1 MKAARRLAPVL
12 RPRAGRRLPRELS
25 PENIGRIAGAL
36 PLGVRDPGF
45 ESLLGRIDEAP
56 FHAGNRLE
64 IFHRGEAAFASM
76 RAAIA
81 GARQEILL
89 ESYIFKDDA
98 TGQEILGELAEA
110 AGRGI
115 QVRVLAD
122 AFGSLWTGTRFWREM
137 RSRGVEVRLFHPPL
151 PYLWYQPFRDHRK
164 ILVVDRKV
172 AFTGGMNIAEEYGSS
187 RYRQHG
193 GPWRDTHARV
203 EGPVA
208 WEMTVVFSE
217 GWTRAGGTPFELSPL
232 TVEEVGANPGARILV
247 LDSRPWRGHRES
259 AAVLAAIIGAS
270 RRSVFITNA
279 YFAPRW
285 VAIRILADAAR
296 RGVDVRLLLPGLSD
310 VPLVQHAGHGYFEA
324 LLAEGVRVF
333 EYSAAV
339 LHAKSLVADGL
350 VSVVG
355 STNLDFRSFRFNA
368 ECNLVILEEAT
379 GRAMTDSFEEDLTR
393 SVEIRR
399 ETWAKR
405 TRLHR
410 WGDALARRLSPFL

>member
-1 MKAARRLAPVL
+1 MRRARRLAPVL
-12 RPRAGRRLPRELS
+12 RPSAGRKLPRELRA
-25 PENIGRIAGAL
+25 ENVGRLAGAL
-36 PLGVRDPGF
+36 ALGVRDAGF
-45 ESLLGRIDEAP
+45 EPLLGRIDQAP
-56 FHAGNRLE
+56 FHPGNRIE
-64 IFHRGEAAFASM
+64 VFHRGEDAFASM

-98 TGQEILGELAEA
+98 MGYELLGELGQA
-110 AGRGI
+110 AGGGI
-115 QVRVLAD
+115 RVRVLAD
-122 AFGSLWTGTRFWREM
+122 AFGSLWTGNRFWREM
-137 RSRGVEVRLFHPPL
+137 RSRGVEVRLFHPAL

-187 RYRQHG
+187 RYRGHG

-208 WEMTVVFSE
+208 WEMSVVFSE
-217 GWTRAGGTPFELSPL
+217 GWNRAGGGPFEIPPL
-232 TVEEVGANPGARILV
+232 TVEEVGANPGARVLV

-259 AAVLAAIIGAS
+259 AAVLAAIIGAA
-270 RRSVFITNA
+270 RQSVFITNA

-285 VAIRILADAAR
+285 IAIRILADAAR
-296 RGVDVRLLLPGLSD
+296 RGVDVRLPLPALSD
-310 VPLVQHAGHGYFEA
+310 VPLVRHAGHGYFDA
-324 LLAEGVRVF
+324 LLTEGVRIF
-333 EYSAAV
+333 EYGAAV
-339 LHAKSLVADGL
+339 LHAKSLVADRW

-379 GRAMTDSFEEDLTR
+379 GRAMTASFEEDLTR
-393 SVEIRR
+393 SVQIRR

-405 TRLHR
+405 SRLHR
-410 WGDALARRLSPFL
+410 WGDALARRLSPLL